1 MPKHILITDDSA
13 LVLSSLTRLLQ
24 QVPGW
29 VVSEAS
35 NGREA
40 IGQAALLKSDLVILD
55 LSMPLMNGLEAARE
69 LSRIKPDL
77 PVVMFTNNPAIAAE
91 ALQCGCRA
99 VVSKAE
105 VSSLIS
111 VIHDIFSGTASRD
124 PAA

>member
-1 MPKHILITDDSA
+1 MPKRILITDDSA

-40 IGQAALLKSDLVILD
+40 IEQAALLKPDLLILD
-55 LSMPLMNGLEAARE
+55 LSMPVMNGLEAARE

-77 PVVMFTNNPAIAAE
+77 PVLMFTNNSEIAAE
-91 ALQCGCRA
+91 ALQCGCRG

-105 VSSLIS
+105 VLSLIQC
-111 VIHDIFSGTASRD
+111 D
-124 PAA
+124 P